1 MSPYLANVSNILHIW
16 IAIHLEFESGGE
28 NHSGIRENKGHNA
41 VAEGCFGGSKNKLQ
55 VKSK

>member
-16 IAIHLEFESGGE
+16 VAIHLEFGSGGE
-28 NHSGIRENKGHNA
+28 NHSGNRENKGHNA

>member
-16 IAIHLEFESGGE
+16 GSIHLEFGSGGE
-28 NHSGIRENKGHNA
+28 NHSGDREYKGRNA
-41 VAEGCFGGSKNKLQ
+41 VVEDHFGRGKNKLQ

>member
-16 IAIHLEFESGGE
+16 IAIHLEFGSGGE
-28 NHSGIRENKGHNA
+28 NHSGIRENKGHIA
-41 VAEGCFGGSKNKLQ
+41 VAEDRFGWGKNKLQ

>member
-16 IAIHLEFESGGE
+16 IAIHLEFGSGGE
-28 NHSGIRENKGHNA
+28 NHSGNRENKGRNA
-41 VAEGCFGGSKNKLQ
+41 VAEDHFGSGKNKFQ